1 MGCFKIE
8 TKTTIIN
15 ITKEVIESQQLVNG
29 FSVCVDDKG
38 AIIIAPNNGKNPREG
53 WAEIIKQHKTEINN
67 DEFLQDWIAAEPYLT
82 TPTNGNDKHL
92 SI

>member
-1 MGCFKIE
+1 MM
-8 TKTTIIN
+8 TTIIN
-15 ITKEVIESQQLVNG
+15 ITKEVIVSQQLVNG

-38 AIIIAPNNGKNPREG
+38 AIIIAPASQKNPREG
-53 WAEIIKQHKTEINN
+53 WADIIEKHKHEINN

-82 TPTNGNDKHL
+82 TPTNENDKHL